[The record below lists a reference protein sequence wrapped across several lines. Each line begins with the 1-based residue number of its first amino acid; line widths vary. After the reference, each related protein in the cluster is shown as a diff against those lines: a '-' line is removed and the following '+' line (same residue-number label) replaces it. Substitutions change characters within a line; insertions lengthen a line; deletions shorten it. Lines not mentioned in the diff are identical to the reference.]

1 MMTMR
6 TLLNLGLLLSISAAG
21 ALSSGGVAISPYLTP
36 SQTALKQACTKAEAD
51 TRLGLD
57 RSAQGLLI
65 IKGGD
70 SPVSWHGGVT
80 NAYRYCRQLAL
91 SLQPMPL
98 TDTLFKGVTQQLTVG
113 VPASL
118 REKADSWKG
127 AVSYG
132 NRRLEP
138 VSQSLVWDDAAGKG
152 YVAFHFE
159 PTELRAFMSDAVKN
173 KQNTYLLINRSG
185 STVQRIQIR

>member
-1 MMTMR
+1 MRGMRILLKLSVLMT
-6 TLLNLGLLLSISAAG
+6 LSSAA
-21 ALSSGGVAISPYLTP
+21 ALSPGGVAISPYVTP
-36 SQTALKQACTKAEAD
+36 STAALKQACTRAEAD
-51 TRLGLD
+51 TRVGLD

-70 SPVSWHGGVT
+70 SPVSWHGGLT

-91 SLQPMPL
+91 SLEPMPM
-98 TDTLFKGVTQQLTVG
+98 TDTLYKGVTQQLSVG

-118 REKADSWKG
+118 KEKADSWK
-127 AVSYG
+127 AAISYG
-132 NRRLEP
+132 NRRLNP
-138 VSQSLVWDDAAGKG
+138 VSQSLVWDEVAGKG

-159 PTELRAFMSDAVKN
+159 PTELRAFFSDALKN

-185 STVQRIQIR
+185 ATVQRIQVR